1 MRQTEFQFYIKTAPS
16 KIIKINLTLL
26 LCRQI
31 TLAGEYQVAGTPALY
46 ERERDWEKVH
56 IPGPI
61 KEDILIYVSTYFS
74 IFLSVFPYFKQL
86 K

>member
-1 MRQTEFQFYIKTAPS
+1 
-16 KIIKINLTLL
+16 
-26 LCRQI
+26 
-31 TLAGEYQVAGTPALY
+31 VAGTPALY
-46 ERERDWEKVH
+46 DRERDWEKVH

-74 IFLSVFPYFKQL
+74 IFLCIFPYSKQL